1 MLLYP
6 NTNII
11 FEYVFTHHIQN
22 TLYHMCGIFAILN
35 GSFVDASPY
44 WDNFGRPI
52 NENTCA
58 EFSTGTHQSLDRIS
72 YGELYSMFLNGKN
85 RGPES
90 SKLLQMGMR
99 VIMGFHRLAINGLTP
114 ESDQPISIGDIH
126 LICNGEIYNYKELY
140 ELCGATPT
148 THSDC
153 EVIVHLYRKFGM
165 EHTLRLLD
173 GMFSFVLLDQSLSV
187 EVPLLYVARDPYGIC
202 PLYINQYTEN
212 NPIMFSSELKMMYCE
227 KTQQNLRA
235 QHFPPGTFSEFYLTP
250 GVSPTWKN
258 KRSNVA
264 YFLPSITFMNYKGLD
279 NESGDGYFA
288 SYNIEQRLRKTLI
301 RAVEK
306 RCECTERPIACLLSG
321 GLDSSLVASIVS
333 NYHAKKGLLQVETYS
348 IGLPGSEDLKYAK
361 IVADYLGTN
370 HTEIVVTEEDFL
382 AAIPEVI
389 YAIESY
395 DTTTVRA
402 SIGNYLVAKHIA
414 KHSSA
419 KVIFNGDGADELMGG
434 YLYMQACPNALE
446 YDCETHRL
454 LKEIHAFDVLRSN
467 KCVSS
472 NGLEPRTPFLDR
484 EFTQTYLSIPPHI
497 RFESTK
503 MTVDEND
510 QTETEIYVE
519 KRFIRQAF
527 QYVEDNPETHRHDG
541 RGFLP
546 ETILWRKKEAFSDGV
561 SKHSRSLFEIIQ
573 EYTNQM
579 DFTHINIKHRWR
591 HSKNAPKTSEQLYY
605 RSIFERHF
613 PNADILPRFWMPKYV
628 KANDASARTLVSLY
642 KQNQNHTSKQVKFAE
657 PIERPDAN
665 IV

>member
-1 MLLYP
+1 
-6 NTNII
+6 
-11 FEYVFTHHIQN
+11 
-22 TLYHMCGIFAILN
+22 MCGIFAILN
-35 GSFVDASPY
+35 GSFLDASPY

-52 NENTCA
+52 HESHCVNVTTDRLHH
-58 EFSTGTHQSLDRIS
+58 SVDRIR
-72 YGELYSMFLNGKN
+72 YGELYSMFVKGKN

-153 EVIVHLYRKFGM
+153 EVIVHLYQKFGM

-173 GMFSFVLLDQSLSV
+173 GVFALVLLDQSVSV
-187 EVPLLYVARDPYGIC
+187 DVPLLYVARDPYGVC

-212 NPIMFSSELKMMYCE
+212 NPILFSSELKMMYCE
-227 KTQQNLRA
+227 KTQQHLRA
-235 QHFPPGTFSEFYLTP
+235 QHFRPGTFSEFYLTP
-250 GVSPTWKN
+250 GVSPTWKMQ
-258 KRSNVA
+258 RSNVA
-264 YFLPSITFMNYKGLD
+264 YFLPSITFMNYNGLTAGA
-279 NESGDGYFA
+279 EYF
-288 SYNIEQRLRKTLI
+288 SPNNIEKRLRKTLV

-333 NYHAKKGLLQVETYS
+333 NYQVKKGLPPVETYS
-348 IGLPGSEDLKYAK
+348 IGLLGSEDLKYAK
-361 IVADYLGTN
+361 IVAEHLGTK
-370 HTEIVVTEEDFL
+370 HHEIIVTETDFL

-395 DTTTVRA
+395 DTTTIRA
-402 SIGNYLVAKHIA
+402 SIGNYLVGKYIA
-414 KHSSA
+414 EHSPA

-446 YDCETHRL
+446 YDCETRRL
-454 LKEIHAFDVLRSN
+454 LQEIHSFDVLRSN
-467 KCVSS
+467 KSVST

-484 EFTQTYLSIPPHI
+484 EFTQTYLSIPPQI
-497 RFESTK
+497 RYESTK
-503 MTVDEND
+503 QVIEDCNTNTK
-510 QTETEIYVE
+510 QEIYVE
-519 KRFIRQAF
+519 KRLIRKAF
-527 QYVEDNPETHRHDG
+527 QYCEDNPDTHRHDG
-541 RGFLP
+541 RPFLP

-561 SKHSRSLFEIIQ
+561 SQHSRSLFEIIQ
-573 EYTNQM
+573 EYTNQL
-579 DFTHINIKHRWR
+579 DLSRFKHLWK
-591 HSKNAPKTSEQLYY
+591 HSKNVPKTSEQLYY
-605 RSIFERHF
+605 RSIFESHF

-628 KANDASARTLVSLY
+628 VANDASARTLVSLY
-642 KQNQNHTSKQVKFAE
+642 QNNTQTHDQKHVKFAD
-657 PIERPDAN
+657 PIVDTN
-665 IV
+665 VHIV

>member
-1 MLLYP
+1 
-6 NTNII
+6 
-11 FEYVFTHHIQN
+11 
-22 TLYHMCGIFAILN
+22 
-35 GSFVDASPY
+35 
-44 WDNFGRPI
+44 
-52 NENTCA
+52 
-58 EFSTGTHQSLDRIS
+58 
-72 YGELYSMFLNGKN
+72 MFLNGKN

-165 EHTLRLLD
+165 EETLRLLD
-173 GMFSFVLLDQSLSV
+173 GVFALVLLDQSVSV
-187 EVPLLYVARDPYGIC
+187 DTPILYVARDPYGIC

-250 GVSPTWKN
+250 GVSPTWKH

-264 YFLPSITFMNYKGLD
+264 YFLPSITFMQYKGLD
-279 NESGDGYFA
+279 NVRTPEQGGTTCVGVRGITGEDLSSKVIESGDGYF
-288 SYNIEQRLRKTLI
+288 SPYNIEQRLRKTLI

-333 NYHAKKGLLQVETYS
+333 NYHAKKGLPPVETYS
-348 IGLPGSEDLKYAK
+348 IGLLGSEDLKYAK
-361 IVADYLGTN
+361 IVADYLGTT
-370 HTEIVVTEEDFL
+370 HTEIVVSEEDFL

-446 YDCETHRL
+446 YDCETRRL

-467 KCVSS
+467 KCVST

-484 EFTQTYLSIPPHI
+484 EFTQTYLSIPPQI
-497 RFESTK
+497 RFESPK
-503 MTVDEND
+503 RIVEKDD

-519 KRFIRQAF
+519 KRFIREAF

-573 EYTNQM
+573 EYTDKIDLSHN
-579 DFTHINIKHRWR
+579 KHGWR

-642 KQNQNHTSKQVKFAE
+642 QNNTLSFDNPPSPSFTASRMTSLQTCRNVATPDKHVKFAE
-657 PIERPDAN
+657 PIEK
-665 IV
+665 

>member
-1 MLLYP
+1 
-6 NTNII
+6 
-11 FEYVFTHHIQN
+11 
-22 TLYHMCGIFAILN
+22 MCGIFAILN
-35 GSFVDASPY
+35 GSFSHASPY

-114 ESDQPISIGDIH
+114 ESDQPISINDIH

-227 KTQQNLRA
+227 KTQQNLRS

-264 YFLPSITFMNYKGLD
+264 YFLPSITFMNYKGLQ
-279 NESGDGYFA
+279 NETNDEKNKLGGGYF
-288 SYNIEQRLRKTLI
+288 SHHNIQQRLRETLI

-333 NYHAKKGLLQVETYS
+333 NYHAKKGLPQVETYS

-467 KCVSS
+467 KCVST

-484 EFTQTYLSIPPHI
+484 EFTQTYLSIPPQV

-503 MTVDEND
+503 VMVGNL
-510 QTETEIYVE
+510 TEKYVE

-527 QYVEDNPETHRHDG
+527 QPMEDNPDTQRHDG

-579 DFTHINIKHRWR
+579 DLQHTKINIKHVWR
-591 HSKNAPKTSEQLYY
+591 NALNPPKTSEQLYY

-642 KQNQNHTSKQVKFAE
+642 KNNNTNNINTLKTQESKHVQFAE
-657 PIERPDAN
+657 PVITFDGKPSPVIPR
-665 IV
+665 

>member
-1 MLLYP
+1 
-6 NTNII
+6 
-11 FEYVFTHHIQN
+11 
-22 TLYHMCGIFAILN
+22 MCGIFAILN

-52 NENTCA
+52 NENNCVDV
-58 EFSTGTHQSLDRIS
+58 STEMRHSYSLDRIS

-153 EVIVHLYRKFGM
+153 EVIIHLYRKFGM

-173 GMFSFVLLDQSLSV
+173 GVFALVLLDQSVSV
-187 EVPLLYVARDPYGIC
+187 EFPLLYVARDPYGIC

-250 GVSPTWKN
+250 GVSPTWKP
-258 KRSNVA
+258 KQSNVA
-264 YFLPSITFMNYKGLD
+264 YFLPSITFMQYKGLD

-288 SYNIEQRLRKTLI
+288 LHNIEHRLRETLI

-333 NYHAKKGLLQVETYS
+333 NYHAKKGLPPVETYS
-348 IGLPGSEDLKYAK
+348 IGLFGSEDLKYAK
-361 IVADYLGTN
+361 IVADYLGTT
-370 HTEIVVTEEDFL
+370 HTEIVVTEEDFI

-414 KHSSA
+414 NHSTA

-446 YDCETHRL
+446 YDCETRRL

-467 KCVSS
+467 KCVST

-484 EFTQTYLSIPPHI
+484 EFTQTYLSIPPQI
-497 RFESTK
+497 RFESPK
-503 MTVDEND
+503 IRINDSLIDGVDIMKEV
-510 QTETEIYVE
+510 YVE
-519 KRFIRQAF
+519 KHFIRGAF
-527 QYVEDNPETHRHDG
+527 EYVEDMPETHRHDG
-541 RGFLP
+541 SGFLP

-579 DFTHINIKHRWR
+579 NFQHIKHGWR
-591 HSKNAPKTSEQLYY
+591 NSANVPKTNEQLYY

-628 KANDASARTLVSLY
+628 AANDASARTLVSLY
-642 KQNQNHTSKQVKFAE
+642 QNNSPKM
-657 PIERPDAN
+657 
-665 IV
+665 